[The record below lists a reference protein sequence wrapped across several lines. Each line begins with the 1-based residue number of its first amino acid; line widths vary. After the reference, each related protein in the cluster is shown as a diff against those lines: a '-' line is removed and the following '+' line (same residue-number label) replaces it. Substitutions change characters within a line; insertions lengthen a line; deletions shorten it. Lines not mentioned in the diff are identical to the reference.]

1 MQLRKGYKYLR
12 SRGSI
17 TIEACV
23 VLPVFLSIF
32 FLLLFLV
39 RFTCTGMALDHA
51 VNETAKEIAAGAYPI
66 SFINEIEDEKLEQYE
81 NAEIP
86 TLEEELEKLVQQ
98 SGTISPGNILSIL
111 MSEDFKGEDISQA
124 LKGVLED
131 YSKGIIGGIVDKI
144 TPVYWDMKS
153 AGKYMIAEAL
163 IKELLDSSLVN
174 TQSVKLRLV
183 EFPQSKAEYAAKAE
197 IEAYKS
203 YGLTPDKDFSHD
215 DVVIQ
220 LEYCY
225 KVKLPF
231 MKALDFKMIHTAVER
246 AWING
251 SFGIL
256 TAEDEGLELEPEGNT
271 VFITRTG
278 IRYHKG
284 SCRYLRKSRIPIDVG
299 EAVEKGYTPCK
310 VCKPQI

>member
-1 MQLRKGYKYLR
+1 
-12 SRGSI
+12 
-17 TIEACV
+17 
-23 VLPVFLSIF
+23 
-32 FLLLFLV
+32 
-39 RFTCTGMALDHA
+39 MALDHA